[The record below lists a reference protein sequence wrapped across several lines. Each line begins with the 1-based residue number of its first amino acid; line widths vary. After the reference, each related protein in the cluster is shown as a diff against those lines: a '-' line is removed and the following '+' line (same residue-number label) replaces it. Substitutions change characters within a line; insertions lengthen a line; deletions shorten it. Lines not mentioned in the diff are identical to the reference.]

1 MLDNTVN
8 LRPNSLTPAYPK
20 YHKGDYF
27 EEFFFKKFIEENESL
42 TINGY
47 KYLPIFWTNCYVNQV
62 FYGERYD
69 IQSYLN
75 SLDPN
80 GKYFMVSQHDD
91 CCYERVPENTLMFS
105 MGGNKVGDNI
115 IPIPLIC
122 SPIEFEEKEKD
133 ILISFVGSNTH
144 PIRDEIYRRYSKDSD
159 FYFSVKNWSF
169 DVEQN
174 ELDNFIDITSRSKFT
189 LCPRGYGKSSFR
201 LYEAIQMGSIPVYVT
216 DYEWL
221 PWRNEIDWN
230 ESIVSIN
237 TNQIGGLKDIILN
250 TDYESKKENLKRI
263 YKNYLTYDSVYY
275 NIIKLLNNDNFSI

>member
-1 MLDNTVN
+1 MSDNTEI
-8 LRPNSLTPAYPK
+8 LRPKSLIPPYPK
-20 YHKGDYF
+20 YHEGDYF
-27 EEFFFKKFIEENESL
+27 EEFFFKKFVEENPNLE
-42 TINGY
+42 INGY

-105 MGGNKVGDNI
+105 MGGNKVGENI

-122 SPIEFEEKEKD
+122 SPIKYEKTKKN
-133 ILISFVGSNTH
+133 ILVSFIGSTTH
-144 PIRDEIYRRYSKDSD
+144 PIRNQIYRKYNSDSD
-159 FYFSVKNWSF
+159 FHFSIKNWSIEVS
-169 DVEQN
+169 DT
-174 ELDNFIDITSRSKFT
+174 ELNNFIDITARSKFS

-201 LYEAIQMGSIPVYVT
+201 LYEAMQLKSVPIYVT

-221 PWRNEIDWN
+221 PWKNEINWDDIII
-230 ESIVSIN
+230 SV
-237 TNQIGGLKDIILN
+237 NQNNIGNIKDIIID
-250 TDYESKKENLKRI
+250 TDHKKKITNISKLYDEYFTYGGV
-263 YKNYLTYDSVYY
+263 YK
-275 NIIKLLNNDNFSI
+275 NIIKRLKND